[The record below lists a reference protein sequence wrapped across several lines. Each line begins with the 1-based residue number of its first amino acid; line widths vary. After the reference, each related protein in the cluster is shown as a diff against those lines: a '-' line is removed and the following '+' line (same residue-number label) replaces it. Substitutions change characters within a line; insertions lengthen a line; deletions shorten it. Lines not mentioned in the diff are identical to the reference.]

1 MALNAVTDF
10 IRDIGNFFHGG
21 SALGIDIGTTAI
33 KAMEVRKTGDIF
45 SLENYALLETKDYL
59 EHPNQAIQKSSLK
72 PSENDLVATLK
83 LLLRDMRPK
92 SKLAIAS
99 LPSFSTFSTLLD
111 FPALSDAETD
121 KAIGFQAAQFIPL
134 PIAEVTLEWRRIGEY
149 ADKEGVRHQ
158 RVLLVAVPNDVIK
171 IYTNIF
177 KRAGLKLIALEAEAF
192 SLARA
197 LRGSFSEAPTLI
209 VDIGGV
215 STGISVLAGGRI
227 EYMTQTDY
235 SGVYLTQALSR
246 SLEISM
252 SRAEELKKRRGLI
265 GGEADSEIGTMLTPF
280 LDVIMQETRRAIDSY
295 QKNSGKKVEKI
306 ALAGGGANLLGIEKY
321 FGSQFGIPLA
331 HHSFT
336 GGLSL
341 SPLLTPARKEM
352 DNRFAVA
359 YGCARRYFK

>member
-1 MALNAVTDF
+1 MAMNAVTDF

-21 SALGIDIGTTAI
+21 SALGIDIGTTALKVVEI
-33 KAMEVRKTGDIF
+33 KKAGDVF

-72 PSENDLVATLK
+72 LSENDITATLK

-92 SKLAIAS
+92 SKLTIAA
-99 LPSFSTFSTLLD
+99 LPSFATFATLLD
-111 FPALSDAETD
+111 FPALDDAETD
-121 KAIGFQAAQFIPL
+121 KAISFQAAQFIPL
-134 PIAEVTLEWRRIGEY
+134 PIAEVSLEWRRLSEY
-149 ADKEGVRHQ
+149 ADKDGVRHQ

-171 IYTNIF
+171 IYTNIC

-197 LRGSFSEAPTLI
+197 LRGSFSEAPTLL

-215 STGISVLAGGRI
+215 STGISVLAGGHV

-252 SRAEELKKRRGLI
+252 TRAEELKRRRGLI
-265 GGEADSEIGTMLTPF
+265 GTGTDSEIGTMLTPF

-295 QKNSGKKVEKI
+295 EKNSGKKIEKI
-306 ALAGGGANLLGIEKY
+306 ALAGGGANLLGVEKY
-321 FGSQFGIPLA
+321 FGAQFGLPLA

-336 GGLSL
+336 GGLAL
-341 SPLLTPARKEM
+341 PPLLTPARKEM
-352 DNRFAVA
+352 DNRFAIA